1 MRPVKSTCSRLLKH
15 CEDLTEAERHDLA
28 EVLSRWARSE
38 EHARRVVLEL
48 PARPTA
54 IDIRKAAARV
64 KPTTSLRRPL
74 QGCPRCFGSGFA
86 IKIGPHGYTGAH
98 ACDCLVEQPD
108 LLLVPGS
115 AKRESSPR

>member
-1 MRPVKSTCSRLLKH
+1 MRERRSVAHPPVTSYAKTFGIKLALGNSRWRLSVRPVKSTCSRLLKH

-64 KPTTSLRRPL
+64 RPVTSLRRPV
-74 QGCPRCFGSGFA
+74 QGCPRCFGSGF
-86 IKIGPHGYTGAH
+86 
-98 ACDCLVEQPD
+98 
-108 LLLVPGS
+108 
-115 AKRESSPR
+115 